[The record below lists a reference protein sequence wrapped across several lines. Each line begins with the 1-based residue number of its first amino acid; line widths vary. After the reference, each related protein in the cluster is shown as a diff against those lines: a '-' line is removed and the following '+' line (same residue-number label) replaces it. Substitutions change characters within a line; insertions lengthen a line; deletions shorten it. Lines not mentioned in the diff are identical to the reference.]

1 MAARDQGDRRTIDV
15 VLRSYLDISK
25 RIVMV
30 VSIGMLMLMV
40 AINGIEIVGRGAFG
54 RSFTWVQEVSIIA
67 AMWVYFFA
75 YGLIA
80 KDDEYIRVDIVA
92 NMLGDGARHALGIFA
107 RLTVIAFHGI
117 VLWFAFETWQFL
129 GLFRTSV
136 LDWPESLFV
145 LPIMLGAGDILATE
159 LIYLYWALVGR
170 LPPPR
175 PHMPVEEV

>member
-1 MAARDQGDRRTIDV
+1 MSARDEVDRRAIDA
-15 VLRSYLDISK
+15 VLRSYLAVTR
-25 RIVMV
+25 RIVV
-30 VSIGMLMLMV
+30 TVSIGMLMLMV
-40 AINGIEIVGRGAFG
+40 MLNGLEIVGRGAFG

-80 KDDEYIRVDIVA
+80 KDDDYIRVDIVT
-92 NMLGDGARHALGIFA
+92 NMLGESVRGALSVLA
-107 RLTVIAFHGI
+107 RLTTITFHAI

-145 LPIMLGAGDILATE
+145 LPIMLGAGDILVTE

-175 PHMPVEEV
+175 PHAPVEEV